1 MMLRGNKYKKR
12 LEEIFQAKEEFR
24 KERSKLP
31 IEEKIKILVQLQ
43 EIANEAAKATGRRE
57 PRPIWPIDTV

>member
-1 MMLRGNKYKKR
+1 MMPRDSRYRKR

-24 KERSKLP
+24 KERAKLP
-31 IEEKIKILVQLQ
+31 IEEKIKILVRLQ
-43 EIANEAAKATGRRE
+43 EIANEAAKTTGRRE

>member
-1 MMLRGNKYKKR
+1 MPRVNKYKKR

-24 KERSKLP
+24 KERAKLP
-31 IEEKIKILVQLQ
+31 IEEKIKILIHLQ

-57 PRPIWPIDTV
+57 PRPIWPIDNV